1 MKQMTDSKKEKRTDG
16 VYREIFS
23 MMFYLIFVVAATLLI
38 IRFVGQRTEVSGHSM
53 EDTLDDGDNLIV
65 DKLTYRFRDPVRYDI
80 IVFPYKYKED
90 TYYIKRIIGAPL
102 CHLQISH
109 YQFQVDGVHVPDG
122 ISGSLHMDDV
132 VVIKAPDYMDNGV
145 GHADVAQEFV
155 AQALSL
161 AGSLHQTGDVHK
173 FDDRW
178 CGLLGVVH
186 LGQLIQPV
194 VRDSHHAHVGVDG
207 AERIVGALGARRW

>member
-65 DKLTYRFRDPVRYDI
+65 EKLTYRFRDPVRYDI

-90 TYYIKRIIGAPL
+90 TYYIKRIIGLPGEMV
-102 CHLQISH
+102 QITEEGNILINGEILEES
-109 YQFQVDGVHVPDG
+109 YGREVMKSPGIAADPIILGEDEYFVLGDNRNASADSRDPSVGV
-122 ISGSLHMDDV
+122 ISGKD
-132 VVIKAPDYMDNGV
+132 
-145 GHADVAQEFV
+145 
-155 AQALSL
+155 
-161 AGSLHQTGDVHK
+161 
-173 FDDRW
+173 
-178 CGLLGVVH
+178 
-186 LGQLIQPV
+186 
-194 VRDSHHAHVGVDG
+194 
-207 AERIVGALGARRW
+207 IVGRACLRIWPLNKFGILKHQ

>member
-90 TYYIKRIIGAPL
+90 TYYIKRIIGLPGEMV
-102 CHLQISH
+102 QITEE
-109 YQFQVDGVHVPDG
+109 GN
-122 ISGSLHMDDV
+122 IL
-132 VVIKAPDYMDNGV
+132 INGEV
-145 GHADVAQEFV
+145 MEESYGREIMKEP
-155 AQALSL
+155 
-161 AGSLHQTGDVHK
+161 GY
-173 FDDRW
+173 
-178 CGLLGVVH
+178 CGG
-186 LGQLIQPV
+186 
-194 VRDSHHAHVGVDG
+194 SHHSRRREYFVLGDNRNASADSRVPVWGLFPARTLWVGRG
-207 AERIVGALGARRW
+207 CASGR

>member
-1 MKQMTDSKKEKRTDG
+1 MTDSKKEKRTDG

-90 TYYIKRIIGAPL
+90 TYYIKRIIGLPGEMV
-102 CHLQISH
+102 QITEEGNILINGEILEES
-109 YQFQVDGVHVPDG
+109 YGREVMKSPGIAADPIILGEDEYFVLGDNRNASADSRDPSVGV
-122 ISGSLHMDDV
+122 ISGKD
-132 VVIKAPDYMDNGV
+132 
-145 GHADVAQEFV
+145 
-155 AQALSL
+155 
-161 AGSLHQTGDVHK
+161 
-173 FDDRW
+173 
-178 CGLLGVVH
+178 
-186 LGQLIQPV
+186 
-194 VRDSHHAHVGVDG
+194 
-207 AERIVGALGARRW
+207 IVGRAWLRIWPLNKFGILKHQ

>member
-90 TYYIKRIIGAPL
+90 TYYIKRIIGLPGEMV
-102 CHLQISH
+102 QITEEGNILINGEILEES
-109 YQFQVDGVHVPDG
+109 YGREVMKSPGIAADPIILGEDEYFVLGDNRNASADSRDPSVGV
-122 ISGSLHMDDV
+122 ISGKD
-132 VVIKAPDYMDNGV
+132 
-145 GHADVAQEFV
+145 
-155 AQALSL
+155 
-161 AGSLHQTGDVHK
+161 
-173 FDDRW
+173 
-178 CGLLGVVH
+178 
-186 LGQLIQPV
+186 
-194 VRDSHHAHVGVDG
+194 
-207 AERIVGALGARRW
+207 IVGRAWLCIWPLNKFGILKHQ

>member
-90 TYYIKRIIGAPL
+90 TYYIKRIIGLPGEMV
-102 CHLQISH
+102 QITEEGNILINGGILEES
-109 YQFQVDGVHVPDG
+109 YGREVMKSPGIAADPIILGEDEYFVLGDNRNASADSRDPSVGV
-122 ISGSLHMDDV
+122 ISGKD
-132 VVIKAPDYMDNGV
+132 
-145 GHADVAQEFV
+145 
-155 AQALSL
+155 
-161 AGSLHQTGDVHK
+161 
-173 FDDRW
+173 
-178 CGLLGVVH
+178 
-186 LGQLIQPV
+186 
-194 VRDSHHAHVGVDG
+194 
-207 AERIVGALGARRW
+207 IVGRAWLRIWPLNKFGILKHQ